1 MNKKSYSLLELN
13 TFIKRILALNFDQ
26 DIWVKAEILSLNI
39 KKGHYYLTLIQKEEG
54 SNEIVAQINAT
65 IWSTEVQRIKK
76 TNPDLDSYFIAGH
89 EVMLGGTPI
98 FHEKFGLQLRISSID
113 TAFTRGAL
121 DQKREELFNRIK
133 VEGLHEINKTLK
145 LPLAFRNI
153 AIISSVNAA
162 GYIDFINHLQHNPY
176 NLTFGL
182 HLYDIVMQGISI
194 ESEMIKSLD
203 QITSGHL
210 EFDAVI
216 IIRGGGS
223 KVDLSG
229 FDNYNLAQKIANYP
243 IPVFTGIGHDIDISS
258 LDLVAHKY
266 FKTPTAVAEY
276 FIETNSSFLGEVH
289 EQVKKILNIA
299 QNAFTH
305 INYDLKSILNN
316 LRNAS
321 KDKITGFKYN
331 LDKIKGEIYKSAQI
345 KINHSQFSIES
356 IKQKINLQNPL
367 EILKKGYVIV
377 VQNNKK
383 IKTVKDFDISKP
395 ADLNF
400 ADGVI
405 KVKH

>member
-1 MNKKSYSLLELN
+1 MSKKSYSLLELN

-26 DIWVKAEILSLNI
+26 DIWVKAEILSLSI

-76 TNPDLDSYFIAGH
+76 SNPDLDSYFIAGH

-121 DQKREELFNRIK
+121 DRKREELFNRIK
-133 VEGLHEINKTLK
+133 SEGLHELNKRLK

-153 AIISSVNAA
+153 AIISSVTAA
-162 GYIDFINHLQHNPY
+162 GYIDFISHIQHNPY
-176 NLTFGL
+176 NLTFGI
-182 HLYDIVMQGISI
+182 HLYDSVMQGINI
-194 ESEMIKSLD
+194 ENEIIKRMD
-203 QITSGHL
+203 QIASGNL

-229 FDNYNLAQKIANYP
+229 FDNYNLAQKIANYS

-276 FIETNSSFLGEVH
+276 FIETNSNFLGDVQEI
-289 EQVKKILNIA
+289 VKKILNIT
-299 QNAFTH
+299 QTSYTH
-305 INYDLKSILNN
+305 INYELKSILNT

-321 KDKITGFKYN
+321 KNKITIFKYN
-331 LDKIKGEIYKSAQI
+331 LDIIEGKIHKAVQI
-345 KINHSQFSIES
+345 KINHSQFSLES
-356 IKQKINLQNPL
+356 IKEKINLQNPL

-383 IKTVKDFDISKP
+383 IKAVKDFDISKT
-395 ADLNF
+395 ADLIF

>member
-176 NLTFGL
+176 KLTFGL
-182 HLYDIVMQGISI
+182 HLYDSVMQGISI
-194 ESEMIKSLD
+194 ESEMI
-203 QITSGHL
+203 
-210 EFDAVI
+210 
-216 IIRGGGS
+216 
-223 KVDLSG
+223 
-229 FDNYNLAQKIANYP
+229 

-405 KVKH
+405 IVKH

>member
-1 MNKKSYSLLELN
+1 
-13 TFIKRILALNFDQ
+13 
-26 DIWVKAEILSLNI
+26 
-39 KKGHYYLTLIQKEEG
+39 
-54 SNEIVAQINAT
+54 
-65 IWSTEVQRIKK
+65 
-76 TNPDLDSYFIAGH
+76 
-89 EVMLGGTPI
+89 
-98 FHEKFGLQLRISSID
+98 
-113 TAFTRGAL
+113 
-121 DQKREELFNRIK
+121 
-133 VEGLHEINKTLK
+133 
-145 LPLAFRNI
+145 
-153 AIISSVNAA
+153 
-162 GYIDFINHLQHNPY
+162 
-176 NLTFGL
+176 
-182 HLYDIVMQGISI
+182 
-194 ESEMIKSLD
+194 LD

-289 EQVKKILNIA
+289 EQVKKVLNIA

-321 KDKITGFKYN
+321 KDKITEFKYN

-345 KINHSQFSIES
+345 TINHSQFSIES